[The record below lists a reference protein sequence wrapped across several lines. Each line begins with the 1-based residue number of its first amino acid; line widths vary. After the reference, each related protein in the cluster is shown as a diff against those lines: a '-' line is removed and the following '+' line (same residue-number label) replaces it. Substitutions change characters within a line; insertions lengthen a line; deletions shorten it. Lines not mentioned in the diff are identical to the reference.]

1 VSAKLSELLEELSLT
16 VDRLVIVASALESE
30 SVPLYAV
37 GGLALGLAALGD
49 AVVVRGLE
57 VHAAVESART
67 DLHRGAGL
75 ASPEVVA
82 YMAALLAGEH
92 APGPEVGRWR

>member
-1 VSAKLSELLEELSLT
+1 MSAELSEPLAGLSRS
-16 VDRLVIVASALESE
+16 VERLVIVASALESE

-37 GGLALGLAALGD
+37 GGLALGMASLGD
-49 AVVVRGLE
+49 QVVVRGLE

-75 ASPEVVA
+75 ASPELVA
-82 YMAALLAGEH
+82 YMSALLAGDR

>member
-1 VSAKLSELLEELSLT
+1 MSAELSEQLEGLSHS
-16 VDRLVIVASALESE
+16 VERLVIVASALEAE

-37 GGLALGLAALGD
+37 GGLALGMASLAD
-49 AVVVRGLE
+49 QVVCRGLE

-75 ASPEVVA
+75 ASPEIVA
-82 YMAALLAGEH
+82 YMHALLAEER
-92 APGPEVGRWR
+92 APGPEVGRWL

>member
-1 VSAKLSELLEELSLT
+1 VSTELSEQLAGLSRS
-16 VDRLVIVASALESE
+16 VERLVIVASALDAE

-37 GGLALGLAALGD
+37 GGLALGMASLADQVLI
-49 AVVVRGLE
+49 RGLE

-67 DLHRGAGL
+67 DLHRGAGM

-82 YMAALLAGEH
+82 YMSALLDGER
-92 APGPEVGRWR
+92 APGPEVGRWS